1 MPQYKDE
8 AMDANQELMEYI
20 RSLAAEKQATPAQ
33 ISLAWMINKKPY
45 IVPIPGSR
53 KVKRIR
59 ENAGAAEIELISQ
72 EVAEID
78 EKLDHMEI
86 SGVFGGSEVK
96 K

>member
-1 MPQYKDE
+1 MF
-8 AMDANQELMEYI
+8 
-20 RSLAAEKQATPAQ
+20 T
-33 ISLAWMINKKPY
+33 
-45 IVPIPGSR
+45 
-53 KVKRIR
+53 
-59 ENAGAAEIELISQ
+59 Q